1 MPDGTIVTNVPE
13 GTTKAELLAKLEAY
27 KTKPTEP
34 EPAEPS
40 SFMRR
45 LGDVGLSTA
54 QGIVG
59 AGEGLLGL
67 ADIPTMGHA
76 GRGAEIAEKAVF
88 GGTSKDLQAYL
99 ESLKSPEAK
108 LAQQKVADVKGFF
121 PTAGAM
127 LENPSTI
134 AGSVAESLPSV
145 ATGAGLARTAI
156 KAFPSLAKKTL
167 GAAAAGEGAM
177 SAGSTAESIRQQE
190 ESGLITPGQAAI
202 SGVSGALTGGL
213 GIFGGKVADYFKVG
227 DIDRL
232 MVGGLDDFA
241 KNIEKQS
248 IVKAAVKG
256 AISESLFEELHQSM
270 QEQISQNVATG
281 KPWDEGVAEAGAMGV
296 MSALVMG
303 GGAAGASQIAANARV
318 QEQKNRAAL
327 AETKPEIKTDNSMFQ
342 EQDADDE
349 AAAQATTQPPVDTSF
364 NTTALEEPVQPKQ
377 PAQTLTAQEAEAK
390 REAEHPYGDTMIDE
404 ETGFPL
410 FAPRAEKAGQ
420 DWATLVQDDKYLANN
435 DLSTEIA
442 RRDAIHKIVG
452 KINTISKNVATD
464 DSDIAYARNK
474 GKNELADTLELQYA
488 SEKERL
494 AKEQAKLAALQQYLS
509 PTELEYLEQIKSKIL
524 GDSSSPLFA
533 RREDE
538 EVKQGSPE
546 HYASIPEGKWQD
558 DYLAIVIGKEDAPDS
573 FPEGAK
579 FAVQSGV
586 HGNLAFFP
594 TYQEANQYRAD
605 NNKNLN
611 YIRQLGIAKS
621 QEPAPLRPGDE
632 AKVDPLRI
640 AQAKVNE
647 AIRNNDEAGY
657 EKALEELK
665 IAREKAQ
672 TIQPG
677 YQAPLFAGKKEVEE
691 EAPFDYE
698 AFKAQLEENKATI
711 ARLKAY
717 YAERDAKKLP
727 GIEQIEDEYRRA
739 GNAYRQASRALDRV
753 KAYSPDFWF
762 YSDEAKKADAAMDR
776 YMLASSNLDKAKE
789 GIEFEGYQRPLFAQQ
804 QGLDFT
810 QEMPVAPEGQAAV
823 TPPRIGQQGLDFTQ
837 EQQGKYTPPEVKAP
851 KFGFTTETSAEPLL
865 KFLSRFKPR
874 STSEVERDKQQA
886 ALFGIRDE
894 SGKVKTSGLLD
905 KISELYEDT
914 TPEQQQ
920 YYKGV
925 IDSFFDKYAGVE
937 RPSKKAALKNINNLS
952 AEDQNRVL
960 KDYTRLPDLTTYEGV
975 KKLSD
980 AFDDHI
986 AEAELAGLGITKA
999 SSAYR
1004 QADSVV
1010 RNLRKK
1016 PQSTYDESE
1025 RAAYSYF
1032 DMYGLDLA
1040 LRSAAFDVAVNTP
1053 RNQLFRGQG
1062 KEAGLQFG
1070 EWLKN
1075 NAPAKVTNQFE
1086 KYLHAYKKQ
1095 YEGYKAFQEI
1105 QTTKESEAETVADY
1119 IASNAGPKRSEGA
1132 KRALPV
1138 HPLVVKH
1145 IRNNDLQKALIV
1157 IESTA
1162 QGPFQRRLANRL
1174 AQLQLKTTVGVDKV
1188 DVLAEDYTV
1197 QTRKYLGKILGMA
1210 DVLMPDEFISDEGTA
1225 RELGLEI
1232 WDKPNQDMQVRFK
1245 MAKAI
1250 VEAVKR
1256 AAKDNKIESSAL
1268 NDAIKDA
1275 EENINGVLEGY
1286 TAAGVYF
1293 PISDSISLDSKQGL
1307 NVPVILHEIMHA
1319 GTARIVNNP
1328 KLYSSKQQEAVK
1340 ELTNLYE
1347 IAKLRA
1353 DGKYYYGLTNLN
1365 EFIAEAFT
1373 DRKFQEF
1380 LKGIKYR
1387 QSNMSLW
1394 DKFVQYCL
1402 EMFGYDNVL
1411 SSTIANV
1418 NELFDAPD
1426 NGATF
1431 DNPPPLFAKRNKGMF
1446 ESNSAERSKPFA
1458 ILTDLVKNTK
1468 TFSDIKGN
1476 LAEAL
1481 TTMNTQTRKTW
1492 LGALTLRQMNE
1503 MLGSEFGLDEKGK
1516 FRYLSRV
1523 PQISRYL
1530 RKVEKMGAE
1539 RSKVLEMHT
1548 AITRKLE
1555 LIQRKNKPTID
1566 KLNEIIQFATVNEVD
1581 PAGNAPKPVDP
1592 NAPTKKEQAQIDAY
1606 PSAKLMWDNLGR
1618 MKDGAQAQKLYKEMR
1633 DFFSTRLDEFKAVA
1647 YEREFNRQL
1656 AEGISQSKKA
1666 GETVN
1671 EDDIRKSAKAAIDT
1685 KFSDKIT
1692 PYFPLKRFGRFWV
1705 RVGSGDNKIYMQF
1718 EDAKAQADYIKK
1730 ERNKL
1735 ANNLKRQGA
1744 TDEQIESALEGNKY
1758 INMGNNLPDLA
1769 NDLFS
1774 SRKVFDEVISI
1785 VDTGG
1790 KDITDVEE
1798 LRKLMVD
1805 QLGELYTTT
1814 LPLQSIQRMFLH
1826 RQNISGASADLIRS
1840 FQHAAMHMAY
1850 QHARFKYAP
1859 KLDEELSAAK
1869 STIASLKKT
1878 NADDGAI
1885 LEDYLDAINLKHKEN
1900 IITPADSPK
1909 WLNVASNLN
1918 FMWFL
1923 TAPAS
1928 AIVNMLAVPSI
1939 ALPVMS
1945 GKYGTTKS
1953 AKTLGKYVKLLAS
1966 AGWKTLDTGE
1976 FDTPSI
1982 IRSSKLS
1989 SLQKR
1994 AYESASAGL
2003 FEQSL
2008 AHDAANFS
2016 ENPSL
2021 NYTGRWGRIMEIATF
2036 PFHKAERFN
2045 REITY
2050 MAAFELAYEKNGGNF
2065 DEAVNEASD
2074 LTYKTMFDYATF
2086 NKPRLMQG
2094 NLSKLIFAFK
2104 QYPQHFTY
2112 LLLRTGFEATQKVS
2126 DAEIANLRAAYK
2138 DRGEEAVKKYIE
2150 DTNAMRAEARKAFMM
2165 MMGMTF
2171 LFAGAAGLPMWWM
2184 YEGMAN
2190 AFNAVF
2196 GDDEI
2201 PYDVNNEFKNKM
2213 NEVFGGFAGDSIS
2226 RGFIPQLTG
2235 ISLSDRMSTNLTDMW
2250 FRDVKQNQDEVA
2262 YAQNMI
2268 ISLLGPTVGIG
2279 MKIPEAIQRF
2289 NDGHVERAA
2298 EALAPA
2304 AFKNILAGS
2313 RLAKEGAL
2321 TMKGDTLI
2329 EDISGPEAFKQMLGF
2344 TPEKLA
2350 QRQSAN
2356 IEAKSYEQAVL
2367 QRRQDLLNFLA
2378 MAIERDDADA
2388 EAKVLAKIDEFNDA
2402 NDWAVIKGSTIRSS
2416 LKKRAKAKAMADEF
2430 GGLNINKNFRD
2441 LAEEQTGYAEDEDE
2455 E

>member
-1 MPDGTIVTNVPE
+1 
-13 GTTKAELLAKLEAY
+13 
-27 KTKPTEP
+27 
-34 EPAEPS
+34 
-40 SFMRR
+40 
-45 LGDVGLSTA
+45 
-54 QGIVG
+54 
-59 AGEGLLGL
+59 
-67 ADIPTMGHA
+67 
-76 GRGAEIAEKAVF
+76 
-88 GGTSKDLQAYL
+88 
-99 ESLKSPEAK
+99 
-108 LAQQKVADVKGFF
+108 
-121 PTAGAM
+121 
-127 LENPSTI
+127 
-134 AGSVAESLPSV
+134 
-145 ATGAGLARTAI
+145 
-156 KAFPSLAKKTL
+156 
-167 GAAAAGEGAM
+167 
-177 SAGSTAESIRQQE
+177 
-190 ESGLITPGQAAI
+190 
-202 SGVSGALTGGL
+202 
-213 GIFGGKVADYFKVG
+213 
-227 DIDRL
+227 
-232 MVGGLDDFA
+232 
-241 KNIEKQS
+241 
-248 IVKAAVKG
+248 
-256 AISESLFEELHQSM
+256 
-270 QEQISQNVATG
+270 
-281 KPWDEGVAEAGAMGV
+281 MGV

-303 GGAAGASQIAANARV
+303 GGAAGASQIAANARL
-318 QEQKNRAAL
+318 QEQRNKDKLAATQE
-327 AETKPEIKTDNSMFQ
+327 ETKAGRSFTE
-342 EQDADDE
+342 EQDADD
-349 AAAQATTQPPVDTSF
+349 AAAAQPPVDTSF
-364 NTTALEEPVQPKQ
+364 NMPAEGQ
-377 PAQTLTAQEAEAK
+377 PAQPLTPQQAEAK

-404 ETGFPL
+404 KTGF
-410 FAPRAEKAGQ
+410 
-420 DWATLVQDDKYLANN
+420 
-435 DLSTEIA
+435 
-442 RRDAIHKIVG
+442 
-452 KINTISKNVATD
+452 
-464 DSDIAYARNK
+464 
-474 GKNELADTLELQYA
+474 
-488 SEKERL
+488 
-494 AKEQAKLAALQQYLS
+494 
-509 PTELEYLEQIKSKIL
+509 
-524 GDSSSPLFA
+524 PLFA

-558 DYLAIVIGKEDAPDS
+558 DYLATVIRKEDEPDS

-586 HGNLAFFP
+586 HGNIAFFP

-605 NNKNLN
+605 NNENLN
-611 YIRQLGIAKS
+611 YLRQQGVAKS

-632 AKVDPLRI
+632 AKVDPLRT

-647 AIRNNDEAGY
+647 AIANKDEAAY

-665 IAREKAQ
+665 AAREKAR

-677 YQAPLFAGKKEVEE
+677 FQAPLFAGKKAAEE
-691 EAPFDYE
+691 EAPFDFE
-698 AFKAQLEENKATI
+698 AFSAQLEEDKATL

-717 YAERDAKKLP
+717 FAERDAKKLP
-727 GIEQIEDEYRRA
+727 GIAEIEDEYRRA
-739 GNAYRQASRALDRV
+739 NNAMRQAQRGLDRV
-753 KAYSPDFWF
+753 KAYDPSYYM
-762 YSDEAKKADAAMDR
+762 YSDEYKKANAATNR
-776 YMLASSNLDKAKE
+776 WFEAHTNLRNAEE
-789 GIEFEGYQRPLFAQQ
+789 GIEFPGYQKPLFAQQ
-804 QGLDFT
+804 QGLDFN

-823 TPPRIGQQGLDFTQ
+823 TPPTVGQQGLDFTQ
-837 EQQGKYTPPEVKAP
+837 DQQGEYTPPKVEAP
-851 KFGFTTETSAEPLL
+851 KFGFTTETSAAPLQQ
-865 KFLSRFKPR
+865 FLARFKPR
-874 STSEVERDKQQA
+874 STSEAEQKKQRD
-886 ALFGIRDE
+886 ALATLQDQIA
-894 SGKVKTSGLLD
+894 
-905 KISELYEDT
+905 ELYVDDSS
-914 TPEQQQ
+914 EQQLA
-920 YYKGV
+920 YAKGV
-925 IDSFFDKYAGVE
+925 IDSFFDKYAAVD
-937 RPSKKAALKNINNLS
+937 RPSKQAALGNINNLS

-980 AFDDHI
+980 AFQDHV
-986 AEAELAGLGITKA
+986 AEAELAGLGITKS

-1004 QADSVV
+1004 QADEAV
-1010 RNLRKK
+1010 RSLRVK
-1016 PQSTYDESE
+1016 PSSQYDEQE
-1025 RAAYSYF
+1025 QAAYNYF
-1032 DMYGLDLA
+1032 SNYGLDLA
-1040 LRSAAFDVAVNTP
+1040 LRSAAFDIAVNTP

-1062 KEAGLQFG
+1062 KDSALRFQ
-1070 EWLKN
+1070 EWLN
-1075 NAPAKVTNQFE
+1075 SNAPESAKKFD
-1086 KYLHAYKKQ
+1086 KYLRAYKKQ
-1095 YEGYKAFQEI
+1095 YEGYKAFEEI
-1105 QTTKESEAETVADY
+1105 EKTKESEAATVADY
-1119 IASNAGPKRSEGA
+1119 VSAETGPKRSERTRPA
-1132 KRALPV
+1132 IPM
-1138 HPLVVKH
+1138 HPLIAKH
-1145 IRNNDLQKALIV
+1145 IQNNDLQRALLV
-1157 IESTA
+1157 IEATA

-1188 DVLAEDYTV
+1188 DVLAEDYTD
-1197 QTRKYLGKILGMA
+1197 QTRKLLGKILGMA
-1210 DVLMPDEFISDEGTA
+1210 DVLMPEEFTSDKGTS
-1225 RELGLEI
+1225 RDLGLEI
-1232 WDKPNQDMQVRFK
+1232 WDAPNQDMEARFK
-1245 MAKAI
+1245 MAD
-1250 VEAVKR
+1250 VVVQTVKR
-1256 AAKDNKIESSAL
+1256 VIKENNIESSSL
-1268 NDAIKDA
+1268 DDAIKDA
-1275 EENINGVLEGY
+1275 ENVINGVLEAY
-1286 TAAGVYF
+1286 PAAGVYF
-1293 PISDSISLDSKQGL
+1293 PMSDSISLDSKNGL

-1328 KLYSSKQQEAVK
+1328 TLYSSAQQAAVK
-1340 ELTNLYE
+1340 ELEQLFE
-1347 IAKLRA
+1347 IAKIRA
-1353 DGKYYYGLTNLN
+1353 GGKYYYGLTNVN

-1380 LKGIKYR
+1380 LKGIKYK

-1411 SSTIANV
+1411 TSTMANV
-1418 NELFDAPD
+1418 NVLFDAPD
-1426 NGATF
+1426 NGATYAT
-1431 DNPPPLFAKRNKGMF
+1431 PPPLFAKRNAGMF

-1468 TFSDIKGN
+1468 TFSDIKAN

-1503 MLGSEFGLDEKGK
+1503 MLGSEFGTDEGGK
-1516 FRYLSRV
+1516 FKYLSKL

-1530 RKVEKMGAE
+1530 RTIEKMSAE
-1539 RSKVLEMHT
+1539 RSKVLEIHT
-1548 AITRKLE
+1548 AITRKLD
-1555 LIQRKNKPTID
+1555 LLQRKNKPTVD
-1566 KLNEIIQFATVNEVD
+1566 KLDEVIKFATVNEVD
-1581 PAGNAPKPVDP
+1581 PADGPPIPKDP

-1606 PSAKLMWDNLGR
+1606 PTAKLLWDNLGG
-1618 MKDGAQAQKLYKEMR
+1618 MKDGAQAQELYKEMR
-1633 DFFSTRLDEFKAVA
+1633 NFFSNRLSEFKQVA

-1656 AEGISQSKKA
+1656 ADGISESKKA
-1666 GETVN
+1666 GVEVN
-1671 EDDIRKSAKAAIDT
+1671 EEDIRKSAVAAIDA

-1718 EDAKAQADYIKK
+1718 EDAKAQSVYIKK
-1730 ERNKL
+1730 ERAKL
-1735 ANNLKRQGA
+1735 ESNLRRQGYTEA
-1744 TDEQIESALEGNKY
+1744 QIKSALEGNKY
-1758 INMGNNLPDLA
+1758 INVGNNLPDLA

-1774 SRKVFDEVISI
+1774 SRKVFDEVKNI

-1850 QHARFKYAP
+1850 QHARFKHAP
-1859 KLDEELSAAK
+1859 DLDAELSAAK
-1869 STIASLKKT
+1869 STVDLLKKT
-1878 NADDGAI
+1878 NVDEGAI
-1885 LEDYLDAINLKHKEN
+1885 LQDYLDAINLKHKEN
-1900 IITPADSPK
+1900 VITPADSPR
-1909 WLNVASNLN
+1909 WLNVASNFN
-1918 FMWFL
+1918 FLWFL

-1945 GKYGTTKS
+1945 GKYGAAKS
-1953 AKTLGKYVKLLAS
+1953 AKALGKYARLLPS
-1966 AGWKTLDTGE
+1966 AGWKAIDTGT

-1982 IRSSKLS
+1982 IRSPKLS
-1989 SLQKR
+1989 ALQKK

-2021 NYTGRWGRIMEIATF
+2021 NYSGRWGRIMEIATF

-2065 DEAVNEASD
+2065 DAAVNEASD

-2086 NKPRLMQG
+2086 NKPRIMQG
-2094 NLSKLIFAFK
+2094 DISKLLLAFK

-2126 DAEIANLRAAYK
+2126 DVEIENLRAAYG

-2196 GDDEI
+2196 GDDEV
-2201 PYDVNNEFKNKM
+2201 PFDVNNDFKNRM
-2213 NEVFGGFAGDSIS
+2213 NETFGGFVGDSIS
-2226 RGFIPQLTG
+2226 RGVIPQLTG
-2235 ISLSDRMSTNLTDMW
+2235 LALSDRMSTNLTDMW
-2250 FRDVKQNQDEVA
+2250 FRDVKQNQDEVD
-2262 YAQNMI
+2262 YAENMI

-2279 MKIPEAIQRF
+2279 MKVPEALKRF

-2304 AFKNILAGS
+2304 AFKNVLAAS

-2329 EDISGPEAFKQMLGF
+2329 DDISGPEAFKQMLGF
-2344 TPEKLA
+2344 TPERLA

-2356 IEAKSYEQAVL
+2356 IEAKSYEQSVM

-2416 LKKRAKAKAMADEF
+2416 LKKRAKAREMANEL

-2441 LAEEQTGYAEDEDE
+2441 IAEAQTGYAEDEDE

>member
-1 MPDGTIVTNVPE
+1 MDVRMPDGTIVTNVPE
-13 GTTKAELLAKLEAY
+13 GTTKAELLAKIEAY

-54 QGIVG
+54 QGVVG
-59 AGEGLLGL
+59 AGEAVLGL

-76 GRGAEIAEKAVF
+76 GRGAQIAEKAVF
-88 GGTSKDLQAYL
+88 GGTSKDLRDYL
-99 ESLKSPEAK
+99 ETLKSPEAK
-108 LAQQKVADVKGFF
+108 LAQEKVSEAKGFF

-134 AGSVAESLPSV
+134 AGAVAESVPSMIG
-145 ATGAGLARTAI
+145 GAGIARKAMQEIPGLAG
-156 KAFPSLAKKTL
+156 KTL
-167 GAAAAGEGAM
+167 GAAAIGEGAI

-190 ESGLITPGQAAI
+190 ESGLITPGQGAI
-202 SGVSGALTGGL
+202 AGVSGALTGGL

-232 MVGGLDDFA
+232 MAGGIDDFT
-241 KNIEKQS
+241 KNVKKQS

-256 AISESLFEELHQSM
+256 ALSESLFEELPQSM
-270 QEQISQNVATG
+270 QETISQNIATG
-281 KPWDEGVAEAGAMGV
+281 KPWDQGVAEAGAMGV

-303 GGAAGASQIAANARV
+303 GGAAGASQIAANAQIKQQQLDKRLAAT
-318 QEQKNRAAL
+318 QK
-327 AETKPEIKTDNSMFQ
+327 ETKAGRSFIE
-342 EQDADDE
+342 EQDAED
-349 AAAQATTQPPVDTSF
+349 AAAAQPPVDTSF
-364 NTTALEEPVQPKQ
+364 NMPAEEQ
-377 PAQTLTAQEAEAK
+377 PAQPLTPQQAEDK

-404 ETGFPL
+404 NTGFPL
-410 FAPRAEKAGQ
+410 FAPRAEEEQ
-420 DWATLVQDDKYLANN
+420 DIYGPERKFVSTSQGEPWTYFGPGAEVVQQHYPGSPAKVKEITRDKFGSTGYIVEIDTSNN
-435 DLSTEIA
+435 PEAVDEN
-442 RRDAIHKIVG
+442 G
-452 KINTISKNVATD
+452 NQINTKEGFYTAEQLNRLNPPQQAPSMPAAEDVQQEFK
-464 DSDIAYARNK
+464 IA
-474 GKNELADTLELQYA
+474 
-488 SEKERL
+488 
-494 AKEQAKLAALQQYLS
+494 
-509 PTELEYLEQIKSKIL
+509 
-524 GDSSSPLFA
+524 
-533 RREDE
+533 
-538 EVKQGSPE
+538 
-546 HYASIPEGKWQD
+546 
-558 DYLAIVIGKEDAPDS
+558 
-573 FPEGAK
+573 
-579 FAVQSGV
+579 
-586 HGNLAFFP
+586 
-594 TYQEANQYRAD
+594 
-605 NNKNLN
+605 
-611 YIRQLGIAKS
+611 S
-621 QEPAPLRPGDE
+621 Q
-632 AKVDPLRI
+632 
-640 AQAKVNE
+640 KVNE
-647 AIRNNDEAGY
+647 AIANKDEAAY

-665 IAREKAQ
+665 AAREKAK

-677 YQAPLFAGKKEVEE
+677 YQG
-691 EAPFDYE
+691 
-698 AFKAQLEENKATI
+698 
-711 ARLKAY
+711 
-717 YAERDAKKLP
+717 
-727 GIEQIEDEYRRA
+727 
-739 GNAYRQASRALDRV
+739 
-753 KAYSPDFWF
+753 
-762 YSDEAKKADAAMDR
+762 
-776 YMLASSNLDKAKE
+776 
-789 GIEFEGYQRPLFAQQ
+789 PLFAQQ

-837 EQQGKYTPPEVKAP
+837 EQQGEYTPPKVEAP

-865 KFLSRFKPR
+865 KFISRFKPR
-874 STSEVERDKQQA
+874 STSPAEQKKQQD
-886 ALFGIRDE
+886 ALATLQDQIAEMYVEGQ
-894 SGKVKTSGLLD
+894 
-905 KISELYEDT
+905 SE
-914 TPEQQQ
+914 EQLA
-920 YYKGV
+920 YSKGV
-925 IDSFFDKYAGVE
+925 IDSFFDKYAATD
-937 RPSKKAALKNINNLS
+937 RPSKQAALENINNLS

-980 AFDDHI
+980 AFQEHE
-986 AEAELAGLGITKA
+986 AEAALAGLGITKV

-1004 QADSVV
+1004 QADEAV
-1010 RNLRKK
+1010 RSLRKK
-1016 PQSTYDESE
+1016 PSSQYDEKE
-1025 RAAYSYF
+1025 NAAYNYF
-1032 DMYGLDLA
+1032 SEYDLDTA
-1040 LRSAAFDVAVNTP
+1040 IRTAAWDIANNTP
-1053 RNQLFRGQG
+1053 RNQLIRGQG
-1062 KEAGLQFG
+1062 KDSALRFQ
-1070 EWLKN
+1070 EWLN
-1075 NAPAKVTNQFE
+1075 TNAPESAKKFD
-1086 KYLHAYKKQ
+1086 KYLRAYKKE
-1095 YEGYKAFQEI
+1095 YEGYEAFQEI
-1105 QTTKESEAETVADY
+1105 QKTKESEADTIADY

-1145 IRNNDLQKALIV
+1145 IRNNDLQKALMV

-1275 EENINGVLEGY
+1275 EETISGVLEGY

-1293 PISDSISLDSKQGL
+1293 PTSDSISIDSKQGL

-1328 KLYSSKQQEAVK
+1328 KLYSSKQQEAVR
-1340 ELTNLYE
+1340 ELANLYE

-1353 DGKYYYGLTNLN
+1353 GSTYYYGLTNLH

-1380 LKGIKYR
+1380 LKGIKYK

-1503 MLGSEFGLDEKGK
+1503 MLGSEFGSDENGK
-1516 FRYLSRV
+1516 FRYLSKL

-1618 MKDGAQAQKLYKEMR
+1618 MKDGAQAQKLYEEMR
-1633 DFFSTRLDEFKAVA
+1633 NFFSTRLDEFKAVA

-1671 EDDIRKSAKAAIDT
+1671 EDDVRKSAKAAIDK

-1730 ERNKL
+1730 ERTKL
-1735 ANNLKRQGA
+1735 ANTLKRQGA

-1758 INMGNNLPDLA
+1758 INVGNNLPDLA

-1774 SRKVFDEVISI
+1774 SRKVFDEVLSI

-1859 KLDEELSAAK
+1859 ELDMELSAAK

-1945 GKYGTTKS
+1945 GKYGTAKS

-2112 LLLRTGFEATQKVS
+2112 LLMRTGFEATQKVS

-2138 DRGEEAVKKYIE
+2138 DRGEEAVNKYIE
-2150 DTNAMRAEARKAFMM
+2150 DTNTMRAEARKAFMM

-2184 YEGMAN
+2184 YEGMAK

-2196 GDDEI
+2196 GDDET

-2344 TPEKLA
+2344 TPERLA

-2441 LAEEQTGYAEDEDE
+2441 LAEEQTSYAEDEDE